1 MIASSQRPLRQ
12 SSKQLPMSRKSSQ
25 QTLIHSAAPS
35 SLHVLHSVKSMHVA
49 ASSAANVHVLHIP
62 MPAVPIVP
70 DFEDAIQTF
79 LHKRVWHQFSVYEIL
94 DVFHMIASWPR
105 YSLLTQYDACFC
117 KGSMLHVLMYL
128 EHWQE
133 VASAST
139 PPLFRDQLVTKYRP
153 SRHQQEH
160 PWWMGDEH
168 SEQGGASVGGGG
180 DTSAVASR
188 KSSSVLSTA
197 RDRTNSHSSALL
209 DTDMPWLLTTPSAA
223 VSSTVLTSFAARD
236 YSSLRKL
243 IVPLFGYAVQHAP
256 STVAIGH
263 STAAHQK
270 QRRRLSIAS
279 ETEPEEPTPE
289 QLYQQHQQEQYDR
302 LQRLMQRAWRLT
314 ERAKHLISAGSP
326 ESYELFQRLEFMAS
340 VNVPAR
346 LLGRH
351 HKRLSLEIPMT
362 AALRKLRVVKPP
374 IEVSP
379 SPSSGRSSSREG
391 GSRKGRRNQGESS
404 SSIQFNDIPVVVE
417 PSEEE
422 ESVIHVHFSIDYTML
437 QAGPIVF
444 VFGQIDDF
452 VLQPPEYMADPSV
465 IDLCLRDTPYRE
477 IPALL
482 ERFGAVPVQPFLMLS
497 HELKQVAT
505 AHSLYVTRGSLY
517 TPSATTT
524 LAAVNEEDDHDDAGS
539 HPAGAEDDGD
549 DGEHDD
555 GQQAADQDGA
565 PAEESVQPEQVSSLS
580 KKAVLD
586 QQRFQE
592 YMQEHLVVTS
602 VPLLSS
608 ASATSSFNI
617 PYRPLVTNVQGEY
630 RPPISCHIQPRL
642 ALSLPFVQE
651 KRDRSINF
659 NEVRYATM
667 LLQRVYRGFAG
678 RLRFKRI
685 AAKKR
690 EIMRRWWLA
699 NKVLDRWKRLRHRH
713 EMGAIRLQ
721 AMVKGWMWRRR
732 LRHMHTAAL
741 LCQCAFR
748 IFRAKS
754 QVYEERMRL
763 EGGPQIHEM
772 LRGGKLLELQGR
784 RFMLKI
790 FRCGFNYRL
799 EGFDMIRGFTY
810 HGHVHKPELLVQLQQ
825 YNEDV
830 IAQFR
835 GDRTSLASKQAQIN
849 LWQHDKVVR
858 YIVDHLQLVHRIYGG
873 TNAMGGSLEDNN
885 NDLYLVV
892 AYEPQQQLHTKL
904 QAPRLPDL
912 LQHPVVELLKFK
924 PSPFTSFKELRQQEQ
939 QRQQRQQRQRQQQQH
954 KQPGGTVAAVKSPQ
968 KSLSLPQATLKN

>member
-1 MIASSQRPLRQ
+1 M
-12 SSKQLPMSRKSSQ
+12 
-25 QTLIHSAAPS
+25 PS
-35 SLHVLHSVKSMHVA
+35 
-49 ASSAANVHVLHIP
+49 
-62 MPAVPIVP
+62 VPIVP
-70 DFEDAIQTF
+70 EFEDVIQTF

-117 KGSMLHVLMYL
+117 KGAMLHVLMYL

-139 PPLFRDQLVTKYRP
+139 PPLLRDHVVTKYRP

-160 PWWMGDEH
+160 PWWISDEH
-168 SEQGGASVGGGG
+168 SEQGGG
-180 DTSAVASR
+180 DTSTVASR
-188 KSSSVLSTA
+188 KSSSVLSTS
-197 RDRTNSHSSALL
+197 RERTNSHSSALL
-209 DTDMPWLLTTPSAA
+209 DSDTPWLLASPHAA
-223 VSSTVLTSFAARD
+223 SSTTVLTSFAARD
-236 YSSLRKL
+236 YSALRKL
-243 IVPLFGYAVQHAP
+243 IVPLFGYAIQHAP
-256 STVAIGH
+256 STVVTGN
-263 STAAHQK
+263 STAVHQK
-270 QRRRLSIAS
+270 KQQQQQRRRHLSITS
-279 ETEPEEPTPE
+279 ETEPVELTPE
-289 QLYQQHQQEQYDR
+289 QIQQQQQQEQYDR

-362 AALRKLRVVKPP
+362 SALRKLRVVKPP
-374 IEVSP
+374 IDMSP
-379 SPSSGRSSSREG
+379 SPNSGRSSSREG
-391 GSRKGRRNQGESS
+391 GGGSRKGRRNPASAGGGGTSS
-404 SSIQFNDIPVVVE
+404 SSIIQFNDVPVIME
-417 PSEEE
+417 PNEEE
-422 ESVIHVHFSIDYTML
+422 ESVIHVHVSIDYTML
-437 QAGPIVF
+437 QAGPVVF

-452 VLQPPEYMADPSV
+452 ILQPPEFMAEPSI

-477 IPALL
+477 VPRLL
-482 ERFGAVPVQPFLMLS
+482 ERFGAVPLQPFLMLS
-497 HELKQVAT
+497 HEIKQVAT
-505 AHSLYVTRGSLY
+505 AHSLYVTRGALY

-524 LAAVNEEDDHDDAGS
+524 LTAVNEEDDHDDEGS
-539 HPAGAEDDGD
+539 HLGHRDDEEQDDAE
-549 DGEHDD
+549 
-555 GQQAADQDGA
+555 QDA
-565 PAEESVQPEQVSSLS
+565 TTAAEESVQPEQVSSLS

-592 YMQEHLVVTS
+592 YMQEHLVISS

-617 PYRPLVTNVQGEY
+617 PYRPLVMNVQGEY

-810 HGHVHKPELLVQLQQ
+810 HGHVHKPELIVQLQQ

-830 IAQFR
+830 IAR
-835 GDRTSLASKQAQIN
+835 LHGDRTSLASKQAQIN

-873 TNAMGGSLEDNN
+873 TNGMGGSLEDNN

-892 AYEPQQQLHTKL
+892 TYEPQQQLHTKL

-912 LQHPVVELLKFK
+912 LQHPVVELIKFK

-939 QRQQRQQRQRQQQQH
+939 QRLQRQRQRQQQKQASQQ
-954 KQPGGTVAAVKSPQ
+954 QPGGAAAATKSPQ
-968 KSLSLPQATLKN
+968 KSLSLPHVTMKN